1 MNKFIILMLILLA
14 WATSL
19 SAQIT
24 RERADE
30 IVLQHIE
37 NAVTPPYL
45 LYVNVNTPSE
55 AGIAITTSQK
65 ETFKAKY
72 ACWTYYLNENPE
84 LTGLSQHRY
93 LFVKETDG
101 NLLEVI
107 TSNDMVPDL
116 TQWEEITVGL
126 IDVAGNS
133 GLFIYP
139 NPTSGEFRVSS
150 SEFKVENIEIFD
162 VMGRTVGTNPCGRPP
177 FGVASRYVASETR
190 NYPPLAGAGGGFKPK
205 TIINISHLEVG
216 IYFLRIQTESG
227 TITQKIIKN

>member
-139 NPTSGEFRVSS
+139 NPTTGELRVESGEWRVES
-150 SEFKVENIEIFD
+150 VDVFD
-162 VMGRTVGTNPCGRPP
+162 VMGRKVSSFGFRVSDLEL
-177 FGVASRYVASETR
+177 GVASLTSPTS
-190 NYPPLAGAGGGFKPK
+190 L
-205 TIINISHLEVG
+205 NIAHLPNG
-216 IYFLRIQTESG
+216 IYFLRIQTQTR